1 MWFPFLL
8 SRINSQII
16 YSPILALLVLCQIQ
30 HPASSIK
37 HQASSI
43 QYQNSSTMTSSIIYN
58 GDLRTTCTHLASG
71 NQIVTDAPVDNQ
83 GRGEAFSPTDLVA
96 TALGACMMTIMGI
109 KARDMGLDITG
120 TKVDVNKSL
129 DVGCEQ
135 AVTFVW

>member
-1 MWFPFLL
+1 
-8 SRINSQII
+8 
-16 YSPILALLVLCQIQ
+16 
-30 HPASSIK
+30 
-37 HQASSI
+37 
-43 QYQNSSTMTSSIIYN
+43 MTSSIIYN

-109 KARDMGLDITG
+109 KARDMGLDIAG
-120 TKVDVNKSL
+120 TKIDVNKIMAANPRRIARVEATFTMPENTFSQKDRDLLEAAALACPVCKSL
-129 DVGCEQ
+129 DVACEQ

>member
-1 MWFPFLL
+1 
-8 SRINSQII
+8 
-16 YSPILALLVLCQIQ
+16 
-30 HPASSIK
+30 
-37 HQASSI
+37 
-43 QYQNSSTMTSSIIYN
+43 MTSSVVYN

-120 TKVDVNKSL
+120 TRIEVNKVMAANPRRIARVELTFAMPPNDFTQKDKDLLESAALACPVCKSL
-129 DVGCEQ
+129 DVACEQ
-135 AVTFVW
+135 DVKFIW